1 MLEYL
6 TELDKI
12 VFLAINQGL
21 SNQFFDFLMPV
32 LRNPYTW
39 APLYLFFLIFAIK
52 NYGKRGFIMIVFFL
66 MTFGLGDF
74 FSASVIKPQVMRVR
88 PCNDVPFKE
97 QVKVRVRCGS
107 GYSMPSSHAT
117 NHFAM
122 ALFFLMVFRRTWKPI
137 IWLSLTWAVA
147 VSFAQMYVGV
157 HYPFDILAGAA
168 LGTLIGLFTSSLF
181 LFFQPDKA
189 KKVNDN

>member
-6 TELDKI
+6 TEIDKI
-12 VFLAINQGL
+12 VFLSINQGL
-21 SNQFFDFLMPV
+21 SNPFFDFLMPI

-39 APLYLFFLIFAIK
+39 APLYLFILIFAIK
-52 NYGKRGFIMIVFFL
+52 NYKKRGIIMILFFL
-66 MTFGLGDF
+66 LSFGLGDMI
-74 FSASVIKPQVMRVR
+74 SASAIKPQAMRVR

-122 ALFFLMVFRRTWKPI
+122 GVFLLMVFRKKWKPI
-137 IWLSLTWAVA
+137 IWLSIVWAA
-147 VSFAQMYVGV
+147 SISFAQIYVGV
-157 HYPFDILAGAA
+157 HYPGDILVGTI
-168 LGTLIGLFTSSLF
+168 LGILIGLFTSSVF
-181 LFFQPDKA
+181 LFFQPDELRET
-189 KKVNDN
+189 V

>member
-6 TELDKI
+6 TQLDKI
-12 VFLAINQGL
+12 VFLSINQGL
-21 SNQFFDFLMPV
+21 SNHFFDFLMPI

-39 APLYLFFLIFAIK
+39 APLYLFILIFAIK
-52 NYGKRGFIMIVFFL
+52 NYGKRGLILILFFL
-66 MTFGLGDF
+66 MSFGLGDYL
-74 FSASVIKPQVMRVR
+74 SASVIKPEVMRVR

-97 QVKVRVRCGS
+97 QAKVRVRCGS

-117 NHFAM
+117 NHFA
-122 ALFFLMVFRRTWKPI
+122 LGVFLLMVFRKKWKPI
-137 IWLSLTWAVA
+137 VWLSILWAA
-147 VSFAQMYVGV
+147 SVSFAQIYVGV

-181 LFFQPDKA
+181 LFFQPDKPIE
-189 KKVNDN
+189 VNDH

>member
-6 TELDKI
+6 NELDKVI
-12 VFLAINQGL
+12 FLSINQGL
-21 SNQFFDFLMPV
+21 SNHFFDFLMPI

-52 NYGKRGFIMIVFFL
+52 NYKKKGFIMILFFL

-74 FSASVIKPQVMRVR
+74 LSASVIKPSAMRVR
-88 PCNDVPFKE
+88 PCNEVLFKE

-122 ALFFLMVFRRTWKPI
+122 GVFLLMVFRKKWKPI
-137 IWLSLTWAVA
+137 IWLSIIWAA
-147 VSFAQMYVGV
+147 SISFAQIYVGV
-157 HYPFDILAGAA
+157 HYPGDILVGTL
-168 LGTLIGLFTSSLF
+168 LGILIGLFTSSIF
-181 LFFQPDKA
+181 LFFQPDEPTA
-189 KKVNDN
+189 TV